1 MNRDH
6 VKLFIPGPVEVSEKT
21 FRAMSKPM
29 IGHRGAGFQ
38 ELYAAMQPK
47 LQQLLYTKNPVF
59 LSTSSAWGVMEA
71 SIRNL
76 VAKRVLNCCC
86 GAFSDKW
93 NDVSLR
99 CGKEADALKVAWGDP
114 ILPELIREK
123 LATGRY
129 DALTLIHNETST
141 GLMNPLPAIAEVV
154 RQFPDVMFIVDSVS
168 SMSGVKIEMDALG
181 IDVLLAGMQKAFAL
195 PPGLAVFGVSE
206 RALKR
211 AESVPGR
218 GYYFD
223 FLEFKVNHDKN
234 MTPSTPVIPLIYALA
249 AKLDDFFAEGLDARF
264 ARHHQLAGMV
274 RGWGQRNGI
283 ELLPAPAYQ
292 SITLSCFDNGARAGG
307 KGRRIDVPKF
317 QKLLKERHK
326 ILIDGGYGKIKGL
339 SFRMAHMGDETVETI
354 NELIAALDDC
364 LKAL

>member
-1 MNRDH
+1 MTRDH
-6 VKLFIPGPVEVSEKT
+6 VKLFIPGPIEVSEKT
-21 FRAMSKPM
+21 FRAMCRPM
-29 IGHRGAGFQ
+29 IGHRSTGFQ
-38 ELYAAMQPK
+38 ELYASIQPR

-71 SIRNL
+71 AVRNL
-76 VAKRVLNCCC
+76 SARRVLNCCC

-114 ILPELIREK
+114 VLPELVREK

-141 GLMNPLPAIAEVV
+141 GLMNPLPAIAAVMKE
-154 RQFPDVMFIVDSVS
+154 FPEVMFVVDSVS

-195 PPGLAVFGVSE
+195 PPGLAVFSVSE

-211 AESVPGR
+211 AATVPGR

-223 FLEFKVNHDKN
+223 FLEFKANHEKN

-249 AKLDDFFAEGLDARF
+249 AKLDDIFAEGLDARF
-264 ARHHQLAGMV
+264 ARHQKLAGMV
-274 RGWGQRNGI
+274 RAWGRRNGF
-283 ELLPAPAYQ
+283 ELLPREGYQ
-292 SITLSCFDNGARAGG
+292 SVTLSCFDNGARAGG
-307 KGRRIDVPKF
+307 KGRRIDVPKL
-317 QKLLKERHK
+317 QKLMKERHK
-326 ILIDGGYGKIKGL
+326 LLIDGGYGKIKGL
-339 SFRMAHMGDETVETI
+339 SFRIAHMGDETEETI
-354 NELIAALDDC
+354 NELIGALDDC